1 MPALLTLPVAHATR
15 SSSARTSDLR
25 VVNSVCVGSPRTSA
39 VPTVLTST
47 VLIVTDDVSV
57 RDSLNVLSGASG
69 WTTEM
74 FGSASEF
81 FAQPTQ
87 SVPSCLVLD
96 MELPDADGLEI
107 QRLLADRPELPIVF
121 VSSREDVRKAVR
133 AIQQGAVE
141 FLLKPPKADLLY
153 SAIELAFDR
162 SRAALARR
170 MKTESLRT
178 CYESLT
184 KREREVMALVVCG
197 LLNKQS
203 AAELGV
209 SEITVKA
216 HRGQMMRKMGARS
229 LPNLVNMAA
238 ELGLPLHTSKT
249 FGLCERPADASSAS
263 IRWRT

>member
-1 MPALLTLPVAHATR
+1 
-15 SSSARTSDLR
+15 
-25 VVNSVCVGSPRTSA
+25 
-39 VPTVLTST
+39 VPTLLGST
-47 VLIVTDDVSV
+47 VFIVSDDASV
-57 RDSLNVLSGASG
+57 RDSLNVVSRAGG
-69 WTTEM
+69 WTTKM

-81 FAQPTQ
+81 FAQPAQ
-87 SVPSCLVLD
+87 SMPSCLVLD

-107 QRLLADRPELPIVF
+107 QQLLADRPELPIIF
-121 VSSREDVRKAVR
+121 VSSREDVRSAVR

-141 FLLKPPKADLLY
+141 FLLKPPNGDLLH

-170 MKTESLRT
+170 MKTESLRR

-216 HRGQMMRKMGARS
+216 HRGQMMRKMRARS
-229 LPNLVNMAA
+229 LPDLVNMAA
-238 ELGLPLHTSKT
+238 ELGLPLRTSNAT
-249 FGLCERPADASSAS
+249 LRLRERPAAASLHG
-263 IRWRT
+263 